1 MQAYQE
7 LMNDKRQ
14 SEEELKIEH
23 VIEENTE
30 VNSQKLFELLDKLE
44 EGQL

>member
-1 MQAYQE
+1 
-7 LMNDKRQ
+7 MNDKRQ

>member
-1 MQAYQE
+1 
-7 LMNDKRQ
+7 MNDKRQ

-30 VNSQKLFELLDKLE
+30 VNSQKFFDKRLLFLPRTYSRCV
-44 EGQL
+44 